1 MSTTVDLPGS
11 PRSGVWWSGGLEFAP
26 PLTCAEVQTFAV
38 GWVQIKFSW
47 QEQVVRRAGASSV
60 GLALGGQGRT
70 FQQYP
75 SMPWGRGQ
83 PRLPWRDFVGTGA
96 QGDPE
101 AGCEGRSSSASPVT
115 PRSPGRRPSGHL
127 VGGSAACPACH
138 SVLSG
143 TDPGWT
149 VRSLPGVPMPEGLC
163 PESQGL

>member
-1 MSTTVDLPGS
+1 M
-11 PRSGVWWSGGLEFAP
+11 
-26 PLTCAEVQTFAV
+26 
-38 GWVQIKFSW
+38 
-47 QEQVVRRAGASSV
+47 RRAGASSV
-60 GLALGGQGRT
+60 GLALGAREERSSSVLPCHGAEDSLDCLGEI
-70 FQQYP
+70 
-75 SMPWGRGQ
+75 SWGR
-83 PRLPWRDFVGTGA
+83 A

-143 TDPGWT
+143 TDPGRT